1 MRKNGQ
7 RRFLHSCVSGCTI
20 TLVHQLWTSK
30 REGSQSRAWEN
41 MGKACPC
48 GKSSFPGCHSE
59 FCLLNKQLPR
69 QPSQVTP
76 LAHGCITLTVT
87 WTERLKSRKSDPT
100 GCNCPVAD
108 LLTCIKPET
117 VHAPTMYDE
126 RIPCS
131 LAQTWICEAMAPTHQ
146 QRRLPTI

>member
-1 MRKNGQ
+1 MANTAS
-7 RRFLHSCVSGCTI
+7 FIPVSRAVQSLT
-20 TLVHQLWTSK
+20 HQLRTSK
-30 REGSQSRAWEN
+30 QEGSRNRAWEN

-59 FCLLNKQLPR
+59 FCLQKLPR

-87 WTERLKSRKSDPT
+87 WTERLKSRQADPT
-100 GCNCPVAD
+100 VYNCPVAD
-108 LLTCIKPET
+108 LLTCIKPES
-117 VHAPTMYDE
+117 VHMPFMFDE

-131 LAQTWICEAMAPTHQ
+131 LAQTWICEAMASTPQ
-146 QRRLPTI
+146 QRSLHTI

>member
-1 MRKNGQ
+1 MANTAS
-7 RRFLHSCVSGCTI
+7 FIPVSRAVQSLT
-20 TLVHQLWTSK
+20 HQLWTSK
-30 REGSQSRAWEN
+30 REGSRNRAWEN

-59 FCLLNKQLPR
+59 FCLQKLPR

-87 WTERLKSRKSDPT
+87 WTERLKSRQADPT
-100 GCNCPVAD
+100 VYNCPVAD
-108 LLTCIKPET
+108 LLTCIKPES
-117 VHAPTMYDE
+117 VHTPFMFDE

-131 LAQTWICEAMAPTHQ
+131 LAQTWICEAMASAPQ
-146 QRRLPTI
+146 QRSLHTI